1 MSKPLF
7 FVIAVLVS
15 LMGYFFV
22 EKYYNPKQFQYIS
35 NALEKNDLIRLS
47 SPKPGQAVQSPVLV
61 QGLARGYWFFEA
73 SFPVKIYDGNNT
85 LLGVGVAQALGE
97 WMTEEFV
104 PFQVTVEFEA
114 SATTEGM
121 LVLEKDNPSGLP
133 EHADQL
139 RVPIRFGGL

>member
-22 EKYYNPKQFQYIS
+22 EKYYNPKQFQTIS
-35 NALEKNDLIRLS
+35 NALEKNNLIRLS
-47 SPKPGQAVQSPVLV
+47 SPKPGQAIQSPVLV

-73 SFPVKIYDGNNT
+73 SFPVKIYDGNNV
-85 LLGVGVAQALGE
+85 LLGIGVAQAVGE

-104 PFQVTVEFEA
+104 PFQVTVEFETP
-114 SATTEGM
+114 ATKEGT

-133 EHADQL
+133 EHADEL